1 MKLNINGID
10 KEVSKETCA
19 FAVTEYF
26 AKHPEPKPE
35 PPKLRHGDY
44 GLWSFAP
51 YDENTFVVYIDS
63 GDSPDTVFYD
73 GCQYCSN
80 ASKDDG
86 REFTRL
92 GNLYDD
98 LARNK
103 VDLEEFEVELEYDEN
118 LKFELKLHHAG
129 RYICLIQTMTS
140 GKTIHAHIDIKQAP
154 EIHQKLGQMIA
165 YALREQAKKKK

>member
-19 FAVTEYF
+19 LAVTDYF

-44 GLWSFAP
+44 GTTEVDSWIHFKGKTYWSHEECTGSACS
-51 YDENTFVVYIDS
+51 DS
-63 GDSPDTVFYD
+63 HFL
-73 GCQYCSN
+73 QH
-80 ASKDDG
+80 
-86 REFTRL
+86 RL
-92 GNLYDD
+92 GNIFDD

-103 VDLEEFEVELEYDEN
+103 VDLEEFEVELEYDEK
-118 LKFELKLHHAG
+118 LKFETRLCHTNP
-129 RYICLIQTMTS
+129 YICLIQTMTS
-140 GKTIHAHIDIKQAP
+140 GKQIHAHIDIKQAP

-165 YALREQAKKKK
+165 TAHRRQKKD